1 MAVKVPKGWYD
12 ISVPLK
18 QGMVYFPTDPV
29 PPKIYRMTDRNLG
42 SPVMMSMLEII
53 SHTGTHV
60 DSPLHFIPD
69 GSTISDMPL
78 DATIGPCR
86 VIEIK
91 DKESIKAAEL
101 KTKNIKKGDRV
112 LFKTRNS
119 TSSPPA
125 YAAAK
130 FSDDYCYLDD
140 DGSDY
145 LKEVGVKLVGIDFIT
160 IGSYKRPENIMKT
173 HTTLLGAGIY
183 VLEDCAL
190 ADVPPGEYELLFLP
204 LLMYNGDAG
213 PGRAILR
220 PLAK

>member
-18 QGMVYFPTDPV
+18 QGMIYFPTDPV
-29 PPKIYRMTDRNLG
+29 PPKIYRFSDRALG
-42 SPVMMSMLEII
+42 SKVTMSMLEII
-53 SHTGTHV
+53 SHTGTHI
-60 DSPLHFIPD
+60 DSPLHFIEG

-78 DATIGPCR
+78 DAIVGPAR

-101 KTKNIKKGDRV
+101 KTKNIKKGERI

-119 TSSPPA
+119 PGWCEA
-125 YAAAK
+125 EK

-140 DGSDY
+140 DAADY
-145 LKEVGVKLVGIDFIT
+145 LVKVGVRLVGIDFIT
-160 IGSYKRPENIMKT
+160 IGYIKRPENINIT
-173 HTTLLGAGIY
+173 HTALLSAGIY
-183 VLEDCAL
+183 VMEGCNLGQ
-190 ADVPPGEYELLFLP
+190 VPPGEYELICLP

-213 PGRAILR
+213 PSRAILR
-220 PLAK
+220 PL

>member
-42 SPVMMSMLEII
+42 SKVMMSMLEII
-53 SHTGTHV
+53 SHTGTHI
-60 DSPLHFIPD
+60 DAPLHFIPD

-91 DKESIKAAEL
+91 DRESIKAAEL
-101 KTKNIKKGDRV
+101 KTKNIKKGERV

-119 TSSPPA
+119 NSPA
-125 YAAAK
+125 VYEAEK
-130 FSDDYCYLDD
+130 FNDDYCYLDD
-140 DGSDY
+140 DASDY
-145 LKEVGVKLVGIDFIT
+145 LKDVGVILVGIDCIT

-183 VLEDCAL
+183 VLENCAL
-190 ADVPPGEYELLFLP
+190 ANVPPGEYELLFLP

-220 PLAK
+220 PL